1 MTTIQNL
8 MDSIEV
14 HIRDFTNVEMTEVQL
29 LVLINDAS
37 EEAGGSGWV
46 RPFESANISAPVDGK
61 SAAPATIAWIKDLRG
76 EGSAHRAIIVERH
89 YWRLGMEGSTPNIYF
104 EESLGPPVSGYTTK
118 YPTLTTLVAEGWAR
132 PSAYTLVSDTVD
144 AGMESFLLDRASAHA
159 LRAMVAGTSELDRIR
174 AQQSEIKMRDSQV
187 FLDNIPEEFKVLP
200 RARHVPGR

>member
-14 HIRDFTNVEMTEVQL
+14 HIRDFTNAEMTEVRL

-37 EEAGGSGWV
+37 EEAGASGWV
-46 RPFESANISAPVDGK
+46 RPIEKDVAAPVP
-61 SAAPATIAWIKDLRG
+61 PATIDVPSGIAWVKDLRG
-76 EGSAHRAIIVERH
+76 QDDTTDRQTIVERH
-89 YWRLGMEGSTPNIYF
+89 YWRMAMRAVSTPTIYF
-104 EESLGPPVSGYTTK
+104 VDEYLPK
-118 YPTLTTLVAEGWAR
+118 YVLLDALVLEGWDR
-132 PSAYTLVSDTVD
+132 PSSYTLVGDTVD
-144 AGMESFLLDRASAHA
+144 AGMESFLIDRASAHA

-174 AQQSEIKMRDSQV
+174 SQQSEIKMRDSQV